1 MGVAVWNTC
10 QVCQKTIN
18 KNEISHEILLANHHE
33 FLLAPPEISFF
44 DLSVAPCS
52 YTLPINEHETT
63 FGFQIWKRICQYCT
77 LLLAIYIYDIL
88 TLNS

>member
-18 KNEISHEILLANHHE
+18 KNEISHEVLLANHHE

-44 DLSVAPCS
+44 DLPVAPCS

-63 FGFQIWKRICQYCT
+63 FGFPKSGNGYAST
-77 LLLAIYIYDIL
+77 IL
-88 TLNS
+88 CFSQSISTTY